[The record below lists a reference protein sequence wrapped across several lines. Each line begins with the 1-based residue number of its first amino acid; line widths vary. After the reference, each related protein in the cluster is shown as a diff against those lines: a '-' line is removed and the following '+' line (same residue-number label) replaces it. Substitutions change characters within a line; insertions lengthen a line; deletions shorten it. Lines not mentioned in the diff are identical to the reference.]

1 MDSKNSTHTVMAN
14 WNPKAFWNWA
24 ILVINAFRTRE
35 EKSLV
40 FFTPAYDYSSGF
52 SQREGNIKVQLNVR
66 NRNAISIIFWKPKC
80 NTFFTPFQ
88 LDHFSVLANYGIWLA
103 KYFSNASS
111 LFSLLIS
118 VPSGLE
124 ILHMNS
130 FHLTRMCLSWTESTP
145 LLPLIHIYNLPRK
158 MNKRD
163 RKIISSV
170 SSSSHFSF

>member
-1 MDSKNSTHTVMAN
+1 MH
-14 WNPKAFWNWA
+14 
-24 ILVINAFRTRE
+24 ILLKCSFRTRE

-145 LLPLIHIYNLPRK
+145 LLPLIHIYNLPWK